1 MGSCGEKSAMRKKL
15 LVTLCSLLL
24 ATSPSWA
31 ESVEES
37 LKSCGERVRRLNSQP
52 EAQSQAMVL
61 QDLSKVQAGLTEIQ
75 KCLQGEGRYSASELG
90 LALSQ
95 LQQGLAG
102 MRVSS
107 RLLLRPEEW
116 TVLKRDLERLHRTVK
131 RSTDLFEGRALPTPE
146 RLRRTDLDQPMVYPM
161 ESVKELERESRAM
174 RFDFDGLKNPGVI
187 GPFGL
192 NGGGVD
198 AWIGQDLQRL
208 RSAVFDYESVCR
220 SPYHQVLQ
228 TQSAFDKVVRAY
240 DKLGYYGNDFSSAS
254 WRSLGRRIDRL
265 QRFYSALR

>member
-1 MGSCGEKSAMRKKL
+1 MRK
-15 LVTLCSLLL
+15 TLPITIFSLLL
-24 ATSPSWA
+24 ATASASAWA

-37 LKSCGERVRRLNSQP
+37 LRSCGDRVRLLNSQP
-52 EAQSQAMVL
+52 ETQSQSLVL
-61 QDLSKVQAGLTEIQ
+61 QDLTKVQTGLGELQRCIQ
-75 KCLQGEGRYSASELG
+75 DEARYSSGYLEQ
-90 LALSQ
+90 ALSQ

-107 RLLLRPEEW
+107 RMLLRPEEW
-116 TVLKRDLERLHRTVK
+116 KGLERDLERLHLTVK
-131 RSTDLFEGRALPTPE
+131 RSTDRFEGRALPTPE
-146 RLRRTDLDQPMVYPM
+146 RLRRTDLDQPLELAM
-161 ESVKELERESRAM
+161 ESVKDLERESRAL
-174 RFDFDGLKNPGVI
+174 RFDFDSLLNPGML

-198 AWIGQDLQRL
+198 AWTGQDLQRL

-220 SPYHQVLQ
+220 SRYSQVLE
-228 TQSAFDKVVRAY
+228 TQAAFDKVSRAY
-240 DKLGYYGNDFSSAS
+240 DRLGYYGNEFSSAS